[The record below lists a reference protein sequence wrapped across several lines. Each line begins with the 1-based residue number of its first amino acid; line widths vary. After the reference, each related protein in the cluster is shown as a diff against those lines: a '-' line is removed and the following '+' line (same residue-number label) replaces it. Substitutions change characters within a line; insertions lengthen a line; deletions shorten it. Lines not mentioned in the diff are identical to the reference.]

1 MLLISDP
8 ILEQVYATCVYP
20 DLPMPVVEGAHW
32 LIHLLL
38 AARSWAAIGSF
49 THVYQ
54 HGEDR
59 FLAEID
65 ATWAITFAWD
75 AGASR
80 VHSAHLEAC

>member
-1 MLLISDP
+1 MLPISDP
-8 ILEQVYATCVYP
+8 DLARVFATCAHP
-20 DLPMPVVEGAHW
+20 DLPTPIVKGAHW

-49 THVYQ
+49 TQVYQ

-65 ATWAITFAWD
+65 ATCAITFAWD

-80 VHSAHLEAC
+80 VYNARLEAG